1 MVRPLCHRLFWL
13 AAGVALLALAVGRG
27 ESPALAASGGRQAAA
42 AQDQWVAS
50 TLAAMTLDQKVGQ
63 LLAPGFSAVYTSSDS
78 DTFDALAELVREYH
92 VGGFVVFG
100 GAEPTPGVLLNPS
113 WPTTTLGQPLA
124 AASLANRLQALSK
137 IPLLNSADFETG
149 PGFRL
154 RGATTFPRAMAFGAA
169 GDEQL
174 AYQAGRITAVESRA
188 LGIQLDFAPVVDVN
202 NNPRNPVINTR
213 SFGED
218 PAMVGKLASAMVRGM
233 QEGGVLATLK
243 HFPGHGDTAVDSHL
257 GLPVIDKPR
266 EALER
271 LELVP
276 FRLAIDAGAGA
287 VMTAHMSLPQIDATP
302 NTPATLSRP
311 AVTDLLRNRME
322 FEGLIVTDS
331 MEMAGV
337 TKLYNPGEAAVRA
350 VQAGNDIVLHSP
362 DVPAAFRAIKAAV
375 ERGEIGVSQID
386 RSVERILR
394 AKAHLGLHEQRE
406 VDLAKLPEV
415 VGARTH
421 EAVADEVSLRSM
433 TLVKDEGSHVPLP
446 AAREAAVLYL
456 SVLDYA
462 SNWGI
467 GAPSRTLVPEL
478 KKRWPTVTAIELS
491 DRTSKSELDLVR
503 AMATRYD
510 VIVAGLFVRTASGS
524 GRMDLAEPVVSL
536 LRDLAEVSERRR
548 VPYVGVL
555 FGNPYVAIH
564 LQDLPALM
572 LTYDFYDV
580 AERSAVRALAGEAG
594 IGGRLPIELPGFAP
608 RGSGLTRE
616 ARSSTVSPGPQ

>member
-1 MVRPLCHRLFWL
+1 MVRLIGHRLFWL
-13 AAGVALLALAVGRG
+13 VVGAAVPGLALAVAQAERR
-27 ESPALAASGGRQAAA
+27 SAALDPTAEG
-42 AQDQWVAS
+42 WVQS
-50 TLAAMTLDQKVGQ
+50 TLAAMTLDAKVGQ

-78 DTFDALAELVREYH
+78 DTFEDLAALVREYH

-100 GAEPTPGVLLNPS
+100 GAEPTPGVLLNPG

-169 GDEQL
+169 GDERL
-174 AYQAGRITAVESRA
+174 AYRAGRVTAAESRA

-218 PAMVGKLASAMVRGM
+218 PAMVGNLASAMVRGM

-243 HFPGHGDTAVDSHL
+243 HFPGHGDTEVDSHL

-266 EALER
+266 ERLER

-287 VMTAHMSLPQIDATP
+287 VMTAHMALPQIDATP
-302 NTPATLSRP
+302 NTPATLSQP
-311 AVTDLLRNRME
+311 AVTGLLRHQMA
-322 FEGLIVTDS
+322 FDGLIVTDS
-331 MEMAGV
+331 MEMAGI
-337 TKLYNPGEAAVRA
+337 TKLYDPGEAAVRA

-362 DVPAAFRAIKAAV
+362 DVPAAFRAVKAAV
-375 ERGEIGVSQID
+375 ERGDISASRID
-386 RSVERILR
+386 QSVERILR
-394 AKAHLGLHEQRE
+394 AKARLGLHEERE
-406 VDLAKLPEV
+406 VDLARLPEV
-415 VGARTH
+415 VGSRVH
-421 EAVADEVSLRSM
+421 RSVADEVSRRSM
-433 TLVKDEGSHVPLP
+433 TLVKDEGAHVPLGAP
-446 AAREAAVLYL
+446 RDAAVLYL
-456 SVLDYA
+456 SVLDYP

-467 GAPSRTLVPEL
+467 GAPSRTFVPEL
-478 KKRWPTVTAIELS
+478 KTRWPNVTAIELS
-491 DRTSKSELDLVR
+491 DRTSKSELDIVR

-510 VIVAGLFVRTASGS
+510 AIVAGVFVRTASAS
-524 GRMDLAEPVVSL
+524 GRMDLAGPVVSL
-536 LRDLAEVSERRR
+536 LRDLAGVAAQRR
-548 VPYVGVL
+548 VPYVAVL

-564 LQDLPALM
+564 LQELPALM
-572 LTYDFYDV
+572 LTYDYYDL
-580 AERSAVRALAGEAG
+580 AERSAVRALAGEAP
-594 IGGRLPIELPGFAP
+594 IGGRLPIALPGFAP
-608 RGSGLTRE
+608 RGAGLTRD
-616 ARSSTVSPGPQ
+616 ARSSAVP